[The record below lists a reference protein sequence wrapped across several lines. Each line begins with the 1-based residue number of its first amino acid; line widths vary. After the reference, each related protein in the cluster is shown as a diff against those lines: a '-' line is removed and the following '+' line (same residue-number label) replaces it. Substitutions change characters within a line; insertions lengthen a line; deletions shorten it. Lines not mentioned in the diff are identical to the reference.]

1 MERSEVM
8 IFIKQHNLNNTVLTR
23 TVQCSDLFYLY
34 KMKTNN
40 KRR

>member
-8 IFIKQHNLNNTVLTR
+8 KQHDLNNTVLTR
-23 TVQCSDLFYLY
+23 TVQCSDFIYLY
-34 KMKTNN
+34 KMKTTN